1 MSRAY
6 ADIAFTDSVRAMQS
20 RMGSRA
26 AYAALDHAP
35 KGRVGLGGQEVAFIG
50 ERDGFYQATVS
61 ETGWPYVQFRGGP
74 AGFLKVLDDQTLG
87 YADFRG
93 NRQYISVGN
102 LQGNERVSIFLMDYA
117 NQRRLKILGRV
128 RLLSDPANP
137 EFSATLARLELPGY
151 RARVERAAIISVEA
165 FDWNCPQHI
174 SPKFSEAEIDEGIAP
189 LRAELARLRAE
200 VAELKGMAKAKAA
213 GSATAAGL
221 S

>member
-6 ADIAFTDSVRAMQS
+6 ADLAFTASVRAMQS
-20 RMGSRA
+20 SMGSRA
-26 AYAALDHAP
+26 SYAALDHAP
-35 KGRVGLGGQEVAFIG
+35 KNSVSLGAQEADFIG
-50 ERDGFYQATVS
+50 ARDGFYQATVS

-74 AGFLKVLDDQTLG
+74 AGFLKVLDSQTLG

-128 RLLSDPANP
+128 RLLSDPADP
-137 EFSATLARLELPGY
+137 EFLALLTRLELPNY
-151 RARVERAAIISVEA
+151 RARVERAVVISVEA

-174 SPKFSEAEIDEGIAP
+174 TPRFTEAEIDEGIAP

-200 VAELKGMAKAKAA
+200 VADLKSRAKPGDA
-213 GSATAAGL
+213 GASAL